1 MELKFCR
8 GVDLPVPKRMTDAC
22 RVLDPSKLASELIL
36 MFGAHAP
43 SCTDLLITALDEQ
56 TEDR

>member
-1 MELKFCR
+1 MELRYCQS
-8 GVDLPVPKRMTDAC
+8 VNLPVPERMTDAC
-22 RVLDPSKLASELIL
+22 RVFDPSKLASELIL

-56 TEDR
+56 TED